1 MPSQLSSPDVKAH
14 HPHKP
19 SLQGDMRPLTVGIVG
34 GGIAGLYAALLLQRQ
49 GHVVRVFEG
58 TDRVGGRVC
67 THFFSQEEDQ
77 YFEAGAMRIPD
88 SQFHSITFDLI
99 GYINSYNL
107 GPDKTIKLINYVL
120 EAEGNDAFING
131 HRRPGA
137 FSGEIT
143 PAQLNWPDI
152 PPEFNRSAKD
162 LMMNAI
168 KPFLDALNDDFDQA
182 FTDMVQ
188 NYDNYS
194 FRFFLQ
200 SVMDYSPSLVDF
212 LETVLSQ
219 TNQFA
224 LSVPELVMQNL
235 DFNTEKWVT
244 IDRGMSRLPN
254 AMASI
259 VGSQNITYGARVT
272 GPLEETFDRI
282 ILAIPPAAL
291 KMIVDRPLWPVDKE
305 MAIRSMHFEPLY
317 KMGLRFKTRFW
328 ERTEP
333 NRPSHGGQ
341 STTDLPIRWVVFP
354 SNGIGADGPGVL
366 LIYAWMSDAS
376 AWLPLS
382 ELERRDLAL
391 RCIAKLYEGQRLDGK
406 PIDVFDL
413 VIGTADSTW
422 SSMAATGDAMFLPG
436 QFTTR
441 FEPARRPEGSI
452 YFAGEHLS
460 RHHTWISGAAES
472 ALCTVRQI
480 LAANSLERTT
490 SSEEKLVDE
499 ILGQVL
505 RKHAWPFTK
514 VDQEQLGAS
523 SASSANDGFPAAGF
537 TFSPI

>member
-1 MPSQLSSPDVKAH
+1 
-14 HPHKP
+14 
-19 SLQGDMRPLTVGIVG
+19 MRPLAVGIVG

-99 GYINSYNL
+99 GY
-107 GPDKTIKLINYVL
+107 T
-120 EAEGNDAFING
+120 
-131 HRRPGA
+131 

-152 PPEFNRSAKD
+152 PPELNRSAKD
-162 LMMNAI
+162 LMMDAI

-254 AMASI
+254 AMTSI

-282 ILAIPPAAL
+282 ILAIPPATL
-291 KMIVDRPLWPVDKE
+291 KMIMDRSLWPVDKE

-376 AWLPLS
+376 AWLPLT

-391 RCIAKLYEGQRLDGK
+391 RLDGK

-436 QFTTR
+436 RFTTR

-452 YFAGEHLS
+452 YFAGKHLS

-480 LAANSLERTT
+480 LAANSLEHTSKLTVPSGQDAGPYLTSNSTLSTHREGGSGERKVASVGFRTLLAHRKQIAT
-490 SSEEKLVDE
+490 LVE
-499 ILGQVL
+499 V
-505 RKHAWPFTK
+505 
-514 VDQEQLGAS
+514 VV
-523 SASSANDGFPAAGF
+523 
-537 TFSPI
+537 